1 MQYLNPIFRSQEYEL
16 TYNDSVPLIKQIV
29 SVVNLNTYF
38 QSFIQINK
46 NMLQNSK
53 GRCFSY
59 AFYDEYVL
67 NFTFY
72 IYTYINYIITQYMD
86 KVKTT
91 RSPCVGD
98 IRGAWE

>member
-1 MQYLNPIFRSQEYEL
+1 
-16 TYNDSVPLIKQIV
+16 
-29 SVVNLNTYF
+29 
-38 QSFIQINK
+38 
-46 NMLQNSK
+46 MLQNSK

-72 IYTYINYIITQYMD
+72 VYTYINYIITQYMD

-91 RSPCVGD
+91 RSPCVRD